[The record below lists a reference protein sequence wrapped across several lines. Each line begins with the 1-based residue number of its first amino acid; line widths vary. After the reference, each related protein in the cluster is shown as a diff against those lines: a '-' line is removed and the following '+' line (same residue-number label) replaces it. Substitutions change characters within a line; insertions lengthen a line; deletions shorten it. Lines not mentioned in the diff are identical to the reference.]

1 MLIRD
6 YLSIKLQ
13 FLRVSVRMPLEQ
25 LICLIRAKFVS
36 REGAT
41 IELHCNDFFLYSS
54 SSTSPDDQLF
64 SPKTTFFEI
73 FLRIWYPNKKSQPM
87 QIIYR
92 EVFWQSE
99 IEFIVFFTF
108 LQLFSHIANASSSH
122 FRLIKHQQR
131 HFFQKTCCIYCLC

>member
-1 MLIRD
+1 MRPRKTLGRQNKFKRFLATGNLGHSRKRLIRVVHSENYLGSQFMLLVD

-92 EVFWQSE
+92 EVF
-99 IEFIVFFTF
+99 
-108 LQLFSHIANASSSH
+108 
-122 FRLIKHQQR
+122 
-131 HFFQKTCCIYCLC
+131 